1 MKLTIGNYEVE
12 VKAKWHGAERMSKE
26 DTMYFL
32 NMMASEMYTSSRQR
46 EAEGYM
52 ALSKESADMANE
64 IHNLLDSKGFY
75 NDIRKNA

>member
-12 VKAKWHGAERMSKE
+12 VKAKRSGAERMNNK

-32 NMMASEMYTSSRQR
+32 NMIASEIYTASRQK

-52 ALSKESADMANE
+52 ALAEESYKAANE
-64 IHNLLDSKGFY
+64 IHDLLDGKGFY
-75 NDIRKNA
+75 DDVRKNA